1 MKIAQTS
8 RLLFHAL
15 LLGALMVGLSCSR
28 TKDRAINR
36 TYHQLSARFNPLFN
50 GQESFD
56 EALKSLET
64 EHIDVYDRVLDIYPW
79 GQAKESSAA
88 ASQLKRAVEKATKT
102 IQEHSMMF
110 RGNQRNTVVYDAYL
124 LMGDAQALLGLDVAA
139 QEAYAIVS
147 RNTDRKASRPWSPER
162 LFSQGESHLF
172 YQAEL
177 HRILIQA
184 RQGNG
189 PATLSALD
197 ELERTGVPERYD
209 LEISLLRAQGHRSQ
223 QEPILAADLLR
234 SASVKSKSRRDF
246 ARYAFIAGQLY
257 ENAGERLLARQS
269 FERCIAGQPATYDML
284 LEAQLHKTL
293 NGDGRPQKL
302 YAELIKLL
310 KEPKN
315 ASYRDRIYFALARVA
330 QTQEDD
336 KNRLFYLSRCVG
348 AGQSARPVLWALA
361 YLERGGMHFEAKR
374 YPRAQVD
381 LDSAFALLPEGHAL
395 KKSLSNRRDGLN
407 ALMAVVEIIDRNDSL
422 LVLGTKSEAFLRSKF
437 SAYVENLKKQER
449 LAIRAAERAVLNAQ
463 LNAQSALLSATGPV
477 AGGTT
482 AGGWIFYNPVSRA
495 AGMASYTTQWG
506 QRPNVDNWRLQSASG
521 TWAMATMGQNN
532 GPNAAG
538 DPSQEGE
545 EYMDPAFDV
554 NSYLAAIPKD
564 PVARDS
570 CQQLICAALLEAAAI
585 YRDQIGDLDEAL
597 AALRRNQ
604 EECGLPD
611 SLRSD
616 CVTESSP
623 SCNQAAFVHYALHR
637 LHLQRAEGIQAEA
650 EKERVLT
657 EYPKSRYAA
666 LLRGEIEDKALGAV
680 TTPEFRRLVAQVQAR
695 DWNAALRL
703 FSSTTWNMDEAPR
716 AALLRAQAFGGANGR
731 SAYISALTEVEE
743 GFPNSPQA
751 VAAGNIK
758 MSLAADADDVTTAK
772 SAYVEALSVPHQVL
786 IVFSSAGNSNDIR
799 NALARFHQQ
808 YFAGNA
814 MSIRLLPLDESTQLI
829 AVDGFKNSTEALD
842 YRNKVKRAAAV
853 NQFLNPY
860 DPSYW
865 PITVQNFAHFYTNKD
880 LTGYKRFVEMIYT
893 L

>member
-1 MKIAQTS
+1 MKITQRS
-8 RLLFHAL
+8 RYLLNAL
-15 LLGALMVGLSCSR
+15 LVGVLLVGLSCSR

-50 GQESFD
+50 GQEAFD
-56 EALKSLET
+56 EALKTLES
-64 EHIDVYDRVLDIYPW
+64 EHVDVYDRVLDIYPW

-110 RGNQRNTVVYDAYL
+110 RGAQRNTVVYDAYL

-139 QEAYAIVS
+139 QESYAIVS
-147 RNTDRKASRPWSPER
+147 RNTDRKASRPWNAER
-162 LFSQGESHLF
+162 FFSQGESHLH
-172 YQAEL
+172 YQSEL

-184 RQGNG
+184 RQSNG

-209 LEISLLRAQGHRSQ
+209 VEILLLRAQGHLSQ
-223 QEPILAADLLR
+223 QEPMLAADLLR
-234 SASVKSKSRRDF
+234 TASEKSKNRRDF

-302 YAELIKLL
+302 YAELLKLL

-315 ASYRDRIYFALARVA
+315 ATYRDRIYYALARVA

-336 KNRLFYLSRCVG
+336 KNRLFYLNRCVG

-361 YLERGGMHFEAKR
+361 YSERGGMHFESKR

-381 LDSAFALLPEGHAL
+381 LDSAYALLPEGHAL
-395 KKSLSNRRDGLN
+395 KQSLSKRRDGLN
-407 ALMAVVEIIDRNDSL
+407 ALMAVVQIVDRNDSL
-422 LVLGTKSEAFLRSKF
+422 LVLGTKSDAFLRSKF
-437 SAYVENLKKQER
+437 TAYVENLKKQEQ
-449 LAIRAAERAVLNAQ
+449 LAIRAAERAALNAQ
-463 LNAQSALLSATGPV
+463 LNAQSELLSATGPV
-477 AGGTT
+477 AGGAT

-495 AGMASYTTQWG
+495 AGMASFTTQWG

-532 GPNAAG
+532 GPSAPG
-538 DPSQEGE
+538 DPSEGGA
-545 EYMDPAFDV
+545 EYIDPAYDV

-564 PVARDS
+564 PIARDS
-570 CQQLICAALLEAAAI
+570 CQQLVCSALLEAAAI

-597 AALRRNQ
+597 AALKRNQ
-604 EECGLPD
+604 EECGMPD
-611 SLRSD
+611 SLKVS
-616 CVTESSP
+616 CISASSP
-623 SCNQAAFVHYALHR
+623 ACDQAAFVHYALHR
-637 LHLQRAEGIQAEA
+637 LHLQREEAIQAQT
-650 EKERVLT
+650 EKDLVLKD
-657 EYPKSRYAA
+657 YPNSRYAA
-666 LLRGEIEDKALGAV
+666 LLRGEVEDKGPTSQ
-680 TTPEFRRLVAQVQAR
+680 TTQAFRRLVSQVEGRQ
-695 DWNAALRL
+695 WKEALNTC
-703 FSSTTWNMDEAPR
+703 STTTWNSDEAPR
-716 AALLRAQAFGGANGR
+716 AALLRAQALGGLNGR
-731 SAYISALTEVEE
+731 NAYIEALTDVEE
-743 GFPNSPQA
+743 GYPNSPQA
-751 VAAGNIK
+751 VAAGHIK
-758 MSLAADADDVTTAK
+758 MSLAADAEDVTTPK
-772 SAYVEALSVPHQVL
+772 SPYTEALSVPHQVL
-786 IVFSSAGNSNDIR
+786 IVFSSAGNSNDVR

-814 MSIRLLPLDESTQLI
+814 MSIRLLPLDESTQII
-829 AVDGFKNSTEALD
+829 AVDGFKNSTEAMD

-853 NQFLNPY
+853 TQFLNPY